1 MLTICKN
8 GGGNLRNKPSKRG
21 FTLIELLAV
30 IVILAIIALIAIP
43 QVIKILNKARIS
55 AAEDTTSGIV
65 KSAENYVA
73 DFMLKNNGE
82 LPNENLVFNCNNAGC
97 SLTNILENY
106 NLEGLTE
113 LDFKGTKPESGKV
126 TISNN
131 GQKISI
137 SNLKINE
144 FNCYYPSSNGGTNCN
159 NNDPIENIEYT
170 SGDAINVAGYNWH
183 VISDYNGYLTLLMD
197 ANQLGANSD
206 MAHCKN
212 DLDSS
217 TDCGVDESGQYL
229 LYSWDKSLIRNYL
242 NNDFLADLETKIS
255 NEIVPTQICIDPS
268 NGEKTTYG
276 GYLKEEINL
285 INNASCDN
293 GYVEDYVRLISV
305 AEYVNMSPYYSGNVQ
320 NYPNISEIIKLSGND
335 YTNWF
340 YCKSGNCGTNPTDP
354 TYWTVG
360 RWWTMSSYSQLSK
373 TESFYATR
381 TVTYNGLCSNIA
393 SFNSIGVR
401 PVITIKK

>member
-1 MLTICKN
+1 
-8 GGGNLRNKPSKRG
+8 
-21 FTLIELLAV
+21 
-30 IVILAIIALIAIP
+30 
-43 QVIKILNKARIS
+43 
-55 AAEDTTSGIV
+55 
-65 KSAENYVA
+65 
-73 DFMLKNNGE
+73 
-82 LPNENLVFNCNNAGC
+82 
-97 SLTNILENY
+97 
-106 NLEGLTE
+106 
-113 LDFKGTKPESGKV
+113 
-126 TISNN
+126 
-131 GQKISI
+131 
-137 SNLKINE
+137 
-144 FNCYYPSSNGGTNCN
+144 
-159 NNDPIENIEYT
+159 
-170 SGDAINVAGYNWH
+170 
-183 VISDYNGYLTLLMD
+183 
-197 ANQLGANSD
+197 

-305 AEYVNMSPYYSGNVQ
+305 AEYVNMSPYYSGNIQ

-340 YCKSGNCGTNPTDP
+340 YCKSGNCGTNPADP

-360 RWWTMSSYSQLSK
+360 RWWTMTSYSQLSK

-401 PVITIKK
+401 PEITIKK